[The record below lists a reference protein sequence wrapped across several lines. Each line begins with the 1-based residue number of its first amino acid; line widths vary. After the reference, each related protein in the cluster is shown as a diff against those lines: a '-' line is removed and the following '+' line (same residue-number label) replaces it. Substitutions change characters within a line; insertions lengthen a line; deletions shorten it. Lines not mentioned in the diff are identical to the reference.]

1 MEKAVIFDL
10 DGTLIDSLP
19 DVLGALNLVLK
30 GVGRRAV
37 TIDEGRHMVG
47 GGAEPL
53 IERAFALTGDP
64 IEPADV
70 QIYVESFAVNY
81 QAAPA
86 HHTTI
91 FEGVVPALE
100 VLTGRGYELGICTNK
115 PHNSAV
121 NVLAAL
127 GLDRYFSSCIGKAA
141 RPFNKPDRRHYEAV
155 ATELGVPAENSI
167 YIGDSETDVETA
179 RNAGVPIIL
188 VPFGY
193 SRKPA
198 TELGG
203 DRLIDHFS
211 ELVDVVD
218 EFLPQTTDQS

>member
-1 MEKAVIFDL
+1 MNRAVIFDL

-19 DVLGALNLVLK
+19 DVLGALNPVLADA
-30 GVGRRAV
+30 GRRPV
-37 TIDEGRHMVG
+37 TIDEGRLMVG

-64 IEPADV
+64 VAPADV
-70 QIYVESFAVNY
+70 PAFVEAFAANY

-86 HHTTI
+86 HLTTI
-91 FEGVVPALE
+91 FDGVVPALE
-100 VLTGRGYELGICTNK
+100 QLSSRGYALGICTNK
-115 PHNSAV
+115 PHESAHT
-121 NVLAAL
+121 VLEAL
-127 GLDRYFSSCIGKAA
+127 GLDRHFASCIGKAA

-155 ATELGVPAENSI
+155 AEELGVSPDDTL

-179 RNAGVPIIL
+179 RNAGVPIVL

-198 TELGG
+198 AELGG

-211 ELVDVVD
+211 ELAVVID
-218 EFLPQTTDQS
+218 ELLPVTGGRS